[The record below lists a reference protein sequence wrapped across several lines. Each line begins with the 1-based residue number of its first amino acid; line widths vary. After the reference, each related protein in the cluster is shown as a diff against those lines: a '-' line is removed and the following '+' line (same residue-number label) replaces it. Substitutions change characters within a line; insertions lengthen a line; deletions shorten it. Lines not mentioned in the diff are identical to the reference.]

1 MSICHKLRL
10 LLIYFGIFQKK
21 KEENVVVLTKMKEL
35 EIMQKYGSKSRSKLA
50 TTHPDLQLIFNEA
63 IKSVDITIMEGVRAL
78 KRQEELVRTGMSK
91 TLNSKHLK
99 NADDG
104 TSHAVDAALWKVVWE
119 DRDKFVYLGGFILAL
134 ARKMY
139 ENGEI
144 SHILTWGGDWDSDQN
159 FREHSLFD
167 GPHFELK
174 KP

>member
-1 MSICHKLRL
+1 M
-10 LLIYFGIFQKK
+10 Y
-21 KEENVVVLTKMKEL
+21 
-35 EIMQKYGSKSRSKLA
+35 KYGSRSRKRLNTCHSDIQK
-50 TTHPDLQLIFNEA
+50 IFNEA
-63 IKSVDITIMEGVRAL
+63 IKWVDITILEGIRTL
-78 KRQEELVRTGMSK
+78 ERQEDLVASGMSH
-91 TLNSKHLK
+91 TMNSKHLK
-99 NADDG
+99 QADG

-139 ENGEI
+139 ENDEI